1 MGPPFSSAI
10 AVPWGNRS
18 HGDQNSVIWL
28 VSAIPAKAP
37 SAFSCSI
44 WVLDSLLQHMANS
57 SMEMNSFPFRFSP
70 VSMAAASPKPC
81 TVTKGGSSPFSALL
95 QPVTEPEID
104 CQ

>member
-44 WVLDSLLQHMANS
+44 WVLDTLGQAADTS
-57 SMEMNSFPFRFSP
+57 SMEINCFPLRCSARE
-70 VSMAAASPKPC
+70 MAAVSPRPA
-81 TVTKGGSSPFSALL
+81 TDTKGGMRRCSPGPS
-95 QPVTEPEID
+95 
-104 CQ
+104 

>member
-18 HGDQNSVIWL
+18 HGDQNSVSWL

-57 SMEMNSFPFRFSP
+57 STETNSFPSRFYT
-70 VSMAAASPKPC
+70 VSMAAASPRPW
-81 TVTKGGSSPFSALL
+81 TVVKGGSRPFS
-95 QPVTEPEID
+95 VTLNLVASD
-104 CQ
+104 S

>member
-18 HGDQNSVIWL
+18 HGDQNSVSWL

-44 WVLDSLLQHMANS
+44 WVLESLLQQVENS
-57 SMEMNSFPFRFSP
+57 
-70 VSMAAASPKPC
+70 
-81 TVTKGGSSPFSALL
+81 
-95 QPVTEPEID
+95 
-104 CQ
+104 